1 LRQTNRQ
8 AVLVSHT
15 HWDLEWYLP
24 FHRFRVNM
32 VEVIDRV
39 LDALEEDPEFRH
51 FVLDGQSAVL
61 EDYLAAAPHQRARV
75 ARHIQS
81 GRLAVGPWYILPD
94 EFLVSGEATV
104 RNLLFGHRVVAPF
117 GGVQKVGYM
126 PDSFGHVA
134 QIPQILQLAGID
146 SFIFTRGLGDE
157 ADRLGWLFR
166 WLAPDGSAVLAV
178 NQCEGY
184 CNAGGLGFA
193 EIWHAHTRRTMD
205 LGLATGKVRD
215 LFEKMEQRPGAFPAL
230 LNNGCDHFPPQQ
242 DFGAVLQALREAF
255 PGTEFSHG
263 RFEDFL
269 AAARA
274 DVPDAERPEH
284 QGELLGGRDH
294 LILSGVWSTRMYL
307 KQENELVQG
316 LLARAVEP
324 LTALTHFLH
333 GDPYPAGLIDDAWRS
348 LLRNHPHDS
357 ICGCSTDAV
366 HKDNETRFAAARQA
380 GEQLLSRLM
389 DRLTP
394 TFGRREQDDRRI
406 AIAVANPLPIARDEV
421 VERLVVLP
429 PPAFDLTALRL
440 VDEDG
445 AEVPCEFL
453 DRLFVERFWGIDYR
467 AELYCEDQLS
477 MLDTYLDRFGDRI
490 LGDERD
496 QDTKDCFLHIR
507 FPARNLPAVGHRQFF
522 LEERPEAPRPSAMDP
537 VRTRASRESM
547 LLENHRLKVEVF
559 TDGTFDLHDKGTD
572 RHYRGLNMLEDT
584 EDTGDEYDH
593 GPAEVS
599 GAIFSAGTEGKV
611 RLLYDSAL
619 SATAEAVFRMNI
631 PRSLERDRKSRQ
643 QRDARCDVR
652 VRVTLRSGA
661 RRVDIET
668 DFNNHAFDHRLRVWF
683 PTGLNTDTVHSDG
696 HFLINRRPL
705 ERPTKPEWPQPAP
718 PTWPQQDFTAL
729 SEGKYGLA
737 VLNRGLP
744 EFQTWSDQ
752 DGHAIYAMTLLR
764 CVDWLSRDDFAARKN
779 TNAGPTLHTPDAQ
792 CYGRHTFR
800 YAVAPFSGDLL
811 EAGIKDESERYRT
824 EVLTH
829 QGVADQQRPGGVSLV
844 RKSDPR
850 VAITAI
856 KKAERG
862 DHLILRLCN
871 LSNTALTEN
880 LHFQMPVL
888 EACTVDLL
896 EEPLPVDCL
905 EPSVTHGGTRL
916 AVPLD
921 PHKIITLAVHLADD
935 EGDGK

>member
-1 LRQTNRQ
+1 MRPDHRL
-8 AVLVSHT
+8 AIIVSHT

-39 LDALEEDPEFRH
+39 LDALEQDPEFRH

-61 EDYLAAAPHQRARV
+61 EDYLAAAPRQRERV
-75 ARHIQS
+75 GRHIRS

-104 RNLLFGHRVVAPF
+104 RNLLCGHRVVAPF
-117 GGVQKVGYM
+117 GRAQKVGYM

-157 ADRLGWLFR
+157 AEQLGWLFR
-166 WLAPDGSAVLAV
+166 WLAPDGSSVLAV
-178 NQCEGY
+178 NQCDGY

-193 EIWHAHTRRTMD
+193 EIWHAHTRRTVD

-215 LFEKMEQRPGAFPAL
+215 LLEKMEQRPGAYPAL

-242 DFGAVLQALREAF
+242 EFGSVLQALREAF
-255 PGTEFSHG
+255 PGTRFRHG

-274 DVPDAERPEH
+274 DTPDEERPAH
-284 QGELLGGRDH
+284 RGELLGGKDH

-316 LLARAVEP
+316 LLARTVEP
-324 LTALTHFLH
+324 LAALAHFHH
-333 GDPYPAGLIDDAWRS
+333 GDTYPAGLIDDAWRN

-380 GEQLLSRLM
+380 GEQLMTRLM
-389 DRLTP
+389 DRLAP
-394 TFGRREQDDRRI
+394 TFGRREEDDRRV
-406 AIAVANPLPIARDEV
+406 AITVANPLPFPRDEV
-421 VERLVVLP
+421 VERLVVIP

-445 AEVPCEFL
+445 AEVPCEIL
-453 DRLFVERFWGIDYR
+453 DRLFIERFWGIDYR
-467 AELYCEDQLS
+467 AELYCEDQLDL
-477 MLDTYLDRFGDRI
+477 LDTYLDRFGDRI

-496 QDTKDCFLHIR
+496 QDQKDGFLHIR
-507 FPARNLPAVGHRQFF
+507 VRARADQ
-522 LEERPEAPRPSAMDP
+522 ES
-537 VRTRASRESM
+537 VR
-547 LLENHRLKVEVF
+547 LENDQLAVELHA
-559 TDGTFDLHDKGTD
+559 DGTFDLRDKSHD
-572 RHYRGLNMLEDT
+572 RHYPGLNMLEDT
-584 EDTGDEYDH
+584 EDSGDEYDH
-593 GPAEVS
+593 GPAQVS
-599 GAIFSAGTEGKV
+599 GTVFSAGTEGKV
-611 RLLYDSAL
+611 RLLQNSAL
-619 SATAEAVFRMNI
+619 AATAEAVFRLNI
-631 PRSLERDRKSRQ
+631 PRSLERDRRSRQ

-652 VRVTLRSGA
+652 VRVTLRAGA
-661 RRVDIET
+661 RRVDVET
-668 DFNNHAFDHRLRVWF
+668 DFNNHAFDHRLRAWF

-696 HFLINRRPL
+696 HFHINRRPL
-705 ERPTKPEWPQPAP
+705 ERPSNPDWPQPAP

-729 SEGKYGLA
+729 REGDHGLA
-737 VLNRGLP
+737 ILNRGLP

-752 DGHAIYAMTLLR
+752 DGHAIYALTLLR
-764 CVDWLSRDDFAARKN
+764 CVDWLSRDDFPARKN

-800 YAVAPFSGDLL
+800 YAVAPFAGDLL
-811 EAGIKDESERYRT
+811 TAGIKDESERYRT

-829 QGVADQQRPGGVSLV
+829 QGVADQHRPGGVSLV

-850 VAITAI
+850 VVLTAI
-856 KKAERG
+856 KKAEEG
-862 DHLILRLCN
+862 DHLILRLAN
-871 LSNTALTEN
+871 LSGTALTET
-880 LHFQMPVL
+880 LHFQLPAR
-888 EACTVDLL
+888 EARAVNLL
-896 EEPLPVDCL
+896 EETLPVDCP
-905 EPSVTHGGTRL
+905 EPGLTHGGTRL
-916 AVPLD
+916 TVPLG
-921 PHKIITLAVHLADD
+921 PHKIITLAVLPAND
-935 EGDGK
+935 EGDTP